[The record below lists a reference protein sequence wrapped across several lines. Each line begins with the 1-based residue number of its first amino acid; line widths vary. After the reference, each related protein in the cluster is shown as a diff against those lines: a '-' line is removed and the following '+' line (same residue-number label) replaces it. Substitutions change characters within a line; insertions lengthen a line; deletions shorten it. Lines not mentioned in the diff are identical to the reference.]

1 MEGVRIDAISQIFDG
16 VCKTEAVDVD
26 AVGIWG
32 AWRGASV
39 GDYKW
44 VDGQYECNV
53 SNINPSDDKK
63 FFQG

>member
-44 VDGQYECNV
+44 VDG
-53 SNINPSDDKK
+53 
-63 FFQG
+63 